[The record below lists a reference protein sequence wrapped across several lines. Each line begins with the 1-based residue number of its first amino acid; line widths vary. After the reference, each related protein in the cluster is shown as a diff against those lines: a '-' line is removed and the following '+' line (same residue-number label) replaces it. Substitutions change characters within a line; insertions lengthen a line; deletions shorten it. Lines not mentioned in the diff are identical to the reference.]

1 MPFLVVA
8 GGSVLVMLTIAVHR
22 NHKAACGLTLATL
35 LLGLAS
41 VSLTA
46 RHSPRPATFL
56 LVLDGYTCFY
66 LVLLLGAGIAVALMS
81 YAYLERRDGER
92 EEFYVMLLLATLGAC
107 VLAASAHFASFL
119 LGLEILSVSLYVLIG
134 YTHTRERSLEAAV
147 KYLVLAA
154 IAAAFLFFGM
164 ALLYAGLGTME
175 LARMSAL
182 LISRTGDPEALLV
195 AGFALVIVGIG
206 FKLAVVPFH
215 MWTPDIYEGA
225 PAPATA
231 FVASASKGGMVALM
245 VRYLT
250 QLQAV
255 RHGALFLLF
264 ALIAIASMLAG
275 NLLALRQN
283 NIKRLLAYSS
293 IANWGYLLVAF
304 LAGGPGMVAAAA
316 YFLVAYFAAILIAF
330 GIVSVLSGPD
340 READDLADYRGLYLR
355 RPWLAA
361 IFTVALL
368 SLAGIPLTAGFVA
381 KFYVLSIGV
390 DAALW
395 TLVLILVGSSGIG
408 LYYYLRVVVAMS
420 QSPATGETGAQP
432 PGTLIS
438 SAVLAA
444 LTAVL
449 IWLGTYPAP
458 ILRWLQSANL

>member
-1 MPFLVVA
+1 MVIA
-8 GGSVLVMLTIAVHR
+8 GGAVLVMLAIAVQRSHR
-22 NHKAACGLTLATL
+22 AAFGLTLAVFL
-35 LLGLAS
+35 AGLAALP
-41 VSLTA
+41 LTA
-46 RHSPRPATFL
+46 QVSPRQVTFL
-56 LVLDGYTCFY
+56 LVLDGYTRFY
-66 LVLLLGAGIAVALMS
+66 FCLLFAAGIAVTLMS
-81 YAYLERRDGER
+81 YAYLERHGGER

-107 VLAASAHFASFL
+107 VLAASTHFASLL

-134 YTHTRERSLEAAV
+134 YPHTRERSIEAAV

-164 ALLYAGLGTME
+164 ALIYADLGTME
-175 LARMSAL
+175 LSRMSQL
-182 LISRTGDPEALLV
+182 LIARAGAPGTLLV
-195 AGFALVIVGIG
+195 AGIALVIVGIG

-231 FVASASKGGMVALM
+231 FIATASKGGMFALM

-250 QLQAV
+250 QMQVA
-255 RHGALFLLF
+255 RHGAFFMLF

-283 NIKRLLAYSS
+283 NVKRLLAYSS

-304 LAGGPGMVAAAA
+304 LAGGPGVFVAVA
-316 YFLVAYFAAILIAF
+316 YYLVAYFAAILCAF
-330 GIVSVLSGPD
+330 GIVSVLSD
-340 READDLADYRGLYLR
+340 RDGEAENLTDYQGLYRR

-361 IFTVALL
+361 IFTIALL

-381 KFYVLSIGV
+381 KFYILSAGV

-395 TLVLILVGSSGIG
+395 SLVLILVGSSGIG

-420 QSPATGETGAQP
+420 QGPNSEKGTSLP
-432 PGTLIS
+432 PGTLTS
-438 SAVLAA
+438 GAMLAA
-444 LTAVL
+444 LTAIL

-458 ILRWLQSANL
+458 ILRWLQTAANL